1 MSRVLRKNYIGA
13 FMVMLFALLLNICA
27 FAAEY
32 KADAEVPF
40 SVTMKGEKA
49 SSEKM
54 TITITPIDGAPE
66 FDQDSITVDA
76 KKGETVKDKFTM
88 TSSVGSSSPIDESSA
103 YDESAEYM
111 YESDG
116 AYESG
121 ATYESGAAG
130 ETGGYEE
137 PKGFLEPGDYEYEV
151 RQISGNTDA
160 YVYDDTVYRV
170 IVAVRNNED
179 YNLEAT
185 VVAYK
190 NGDKKAKQDI
200 EFVNVYEPCLTDP
213 PVRKVVVED
222 EGTAPDDVKFTFS
235 MKADDKTYPMPE
247 GSVDGVKTIETGVG
261 EVEFGNM
268 YYEKVG
274 TYTYSVVEKKGDAA
288 SFTYDETQYTIKVVV
303 EKKDGKL
310 EATRTIYSGDKTFDE
325 IVFENHY
332 AKAGEKKND
341 TTPGTTSGSSTTKDN
356 SKKHESDYVPDPGSG
371 SVLGAVRDAIEDGPV
386 GQVLGAA
393 RDLVEDGPI
402 GQVLGAVRG
411 ATRTGDNSFMMV
423 SGLCFLAA
431 LAVLL
436 GWIKAFLK
444 RSR

>member
-1 MSRVLRKNYIGA
+1 
-13 FMVMLFALLLNICA
+13 MVMLFALLLSMSA

-49 SSEKM
+49 SSEDV
-54 TITITPIDGAPE
+54 TVTITPIDGAPE
-66 FDQDSITVDA
+66 FDQDSITLYA
-76 KKGETVKDKFTM
+76 KKGETVKGSFKM
-88 TSSVGSSSPIDESSA
+88 TSTAGGTAPTEDPSAA
-103 YDESAEYM
+103 YDPSAE
-111 YESDG
+111 
-116 AYESG
+116 YESG
-121 ATYESGAAG
+121 AYESGAAG
-130 ETGGYEE
+130 ETTGETSGYVA
-137 PKGFLEPGDYEYEV
+137 PKGFVEPGDYEYEV
-151 RQISGNTDA
+151 RQTSGNTDA
-160 YVYDDTVYRV
+160 YVYDDTVYKV

-190 NGDKKAKQDI
+190 NKDEKAKQDI
-200 EFVNVYEPCLTDP
+200 EFINIYEPCFSDP
-213 PVRKVVVED
+213 PVKKVVIND
-222 EGTAPDDVKFTFS
+222 EGTAPDDAMFTFS
-235 MKADDKTYPMPE
+235 MKADDPKYPMPE

-341 TTPGTTSGSSTTKDN
+341 TTSGTTSGSSTTKDN

-436 GWIKAFLK
+436 GWIKTFLK